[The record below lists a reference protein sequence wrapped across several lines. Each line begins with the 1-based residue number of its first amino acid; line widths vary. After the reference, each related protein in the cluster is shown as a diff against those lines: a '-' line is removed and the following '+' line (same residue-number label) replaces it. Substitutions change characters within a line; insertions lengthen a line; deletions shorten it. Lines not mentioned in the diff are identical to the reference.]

1 MPAATPRD
9 LLLSPGA
16 FMPAVADRRLF
27 WPPLVAAMAASILF
41 AAVAVPRID
50 FERAALDAM
59 DAKEGSAQVT
69 PIERDAALQTARRV
83 GTLAA
88 YAGASLGPWVSAL
101 AAAFALWLAFKV
113 VGGRPAFPGTFTVAA
128 WGLAPGAIAAL
139 LAMPAVLSRRR
150 IAPAELDRLLPASL
164 GALLPAGATGPLAS
178 LLWSIDLFSLWAV
191 ALVAAGMA
199 SVAGVSVRRAAVTVA
214 VLWASH
220 VAVLKV
226 ALPALGG
233 AR

>member
-1 MPAATPRD
+1 
-9 LLLSPGA
+9 
-16 FMPAVADRRLF
+16 V
-27 WPPLVAAMAASILF
+27 
-41 AAVAVPRID
+41 
-50 FERAALDAM
+50 
-59 DAKEGSAQVT
+59 
-69 PIERDAALQTARRV
+69 
-83 GTLAA
+83 
-88 YAGASLGPWVSAL
+88 
-101 AAAFALWLAFKV
+101 
-113 VGGRPAFPGTFTVAA
+113 
-128 WGLAPGAIAAL
+128 PGAIAAL